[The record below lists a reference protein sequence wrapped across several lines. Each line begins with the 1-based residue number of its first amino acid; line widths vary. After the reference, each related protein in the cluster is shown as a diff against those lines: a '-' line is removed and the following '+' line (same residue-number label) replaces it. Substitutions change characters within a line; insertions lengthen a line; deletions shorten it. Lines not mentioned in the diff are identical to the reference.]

1 MGFRF
6 RRGTASQKMN
16 RIELGIMIKQLRAKN
31 NVSQRKLAAMAGVT
45 PASIANIELGKYSVG
60 VDILFKILDALHSD
74 IKITDKAD

>member
-1 MGFRF
+1 
-6 RRGTASQKMN
+6 MN

-45 PASIANIELGKYSVG
+45 PASIANIELGKYCVG